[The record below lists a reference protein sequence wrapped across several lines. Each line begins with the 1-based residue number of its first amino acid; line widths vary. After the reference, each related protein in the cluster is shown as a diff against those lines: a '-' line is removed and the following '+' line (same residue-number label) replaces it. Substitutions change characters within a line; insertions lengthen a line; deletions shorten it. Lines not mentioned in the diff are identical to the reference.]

1 MKVDFMIIGA
11 QKCATTTLFDILN
24 KHPQLE
30 GCAEKEPG
38 FFAKKNWQ
46 SSLNSYHQL
55 YKERDGAIYFEAST
69 QYTFYPHIDNK
80 NLIADLYQYNPNLKF
95 IYLVRSP
102 IDRIISSYIHGYQRE
117 FIKKDINQELMNN
130 PFFIDISMYAT
141 QIRPYIKMF
150 QRENV
155 LVIDFDD
162 FTSDQYKVVNQVC
175 QFLNIELET
184 SMLTQNQH
192 SNKSLGNV
200 KLKKQYTKTFNLLK
214 KMSHSLP
221 SSINDILKRTIRD
234 SGLFTGEK
242 ITKKPSLTP
251 ETISFIQE
259 QLRSDIDELEDIM
272 GRSLA
277 SWK

>member
-1 MKVDFMIIGA
+1 MIIGA

-46 SSLNSYHQL
+46 SSLNSYHKL

-69 QYTFYPHIDNK
+69 QYTFYPHIENK
-80 NLIADLYQYNPNLKF
+80 NLVADLYEYNPNLKF

-102 IDRIISSYIHGYQRE
+102 IDRIISSYIHGYQRG
-117 FIKKDINQELMNN
+117 FISKDINEELMDNS
-130 PFFIDISMYAT
+130 FFIDISKYAT
-141 QIRPYIKMF
+141 QITPYIEMF

-155 LVIDFDD
+155 LLIDFED
-162 FTSDQYKVVNQVC
+162 FISDQYKVISQVC
-175 QFLNIELET
+175 QFLSIELDT
-184 SMLTQNQH
+184 IMLTQDQH

-200 KLKKQYTKTFNLLK
+200 KLKKKYTKIFKPLK
-214 KMSHSLP
+214 KMSLYFPRSVD
-221 SSINDILKRTIRD
+221 DILKKAIRN
-234 SGLFTGEK
+234 SGLFTGKK
-242 ITKKPSLTP
+242 ITKKPSLNP
-251 ETISFIQE
+251 EAISFIQE
-259 QLRSDIDELEDIM
+259 QLRCEIDELENIM
-272 GRSLA
+272 GKSLA